1 MACFDPRI
9 DEKLFFAKGLVS
21 TSVHLVGAGE
31 FEPSSVFCVCALIC
45 VIVIANEISP
55 SSLNYE

>member
-9 DEKLFFAKGLVS
+9 DGKLFFAKGLVS

-31 FEPSSVFCVCALIC
+31 FEPASFGWIHVCSYLGAGTRI
-45 VIVIANEISP
+45 
-55 SSLNYE
+55 